1 MFLAPVRWPE
11 YRGAGCFDVAQRQC
25 SDGSGPERENSDFAE
40 RESENVRKAVR
51 DSRGWQSRCGT
62 ALRRK
67 VGHPESGFAEC
78 VVRGDRARQRLR
90 LRCGYGKGILAGS
103 AGWLRGN
110 HIGQSRLFPGDSGN
124 RNHVD
129 AGHRSSSRPARHDL
143 RRGDEQRSRRALFTE
158 TSCA

>member
-1 MFLAPVRWPE
+1 MWHNDNART
-11 YRGAGCFDVAQRQC
+11 GADLNEKILTLQNVNPKTFGKLFVIHV
-25 SDGSGPERENSDFAE
+25 DGKVDAE
-40 RESENVRKAVR
+40 PLYAGQLE
-51 DSRGWQSRCGT
+51 
-62 ALRRK
+62 
-67 VGHPESGFAEC
+67 HPESGFAEC

-129 AGHRSSSRPARHDL
+129 AGHRSSSRRRTARFDYPGAMPSISVDGTRNGIVWAAENTKPACVER
-143 RRGDEQRSRRALFTE
+143 LFW
-158 TSCA
+158 